1 MLKVWSGRCLR
12 LRLTTPLRSRRLSA
26 EHDIV
31 IRKDRARRNLRVG
44 LILASIALAAFVGV
58 MLRYSVFR

>member
-1 MLKVWSGRCLR
+1 
-12 LRLTTPLRSRRLSA
+12 LSA
-26 EHDIV
+26 E
-31 IRKDRARRNLRVG
+31 KPLSRAQGSSRSNIRVG